1 MRGTQHVIK
10 VMLSPERSKPFIDIQ
25 PDQDAI
31 EMHVDEPILTVDKE
45 REIGGREGMTA
56 LLLAGLV
63 HPSRLSGYLQSTTSQ
78 LPPSPTHAES
88 AAFYPNSVFS
98 IIYIFY
104 PVSHR
109 SC

>member
-1 MRGTQHVIK
+1 
-10 VMLSPERSKPFIDIQ
+10 
-25 PDQDAI
+25 
-31 EMHVDEPILTVDKE
+31 
-45 REIGGREGMTA
+45 
-56 LLLAGLV
+56 LLARLV

-78 LPPSPTHAES
+78 LLQSPTHAES
-88 AAFYPNSVFS
+88 AAFYPNTVFS